1 MIAIKGIDQKR
12 KITISILVILT
23 LIASW
28 SNVIDYLSKEYINA
42 STLQALTAYGFARI
56 INSAVSLASS
66 VSISASLGFG
76 FDIQPFQ
83 VLDPL
88 NDLVEQY
95 SSAMKLSISS
105 LIIQKIVIEALSTLF
120 FKVGL
125 TILGTAFIVSLYI
138 RDGAYS
144 FFLFRL
150 FAFFIMIRFLIV
162 LVVFMNG
169 IVEQAFID
177 KNISNNMQ
185 EIEEAANQIE
195 QNKSSEN
202 ELSVDESQGLITMRD
217 EFENERMQ
225 LIDQIN
231 SLEEALLS
239 SRNNLIPLENKIN
252 ELEEQMGTIEKLNI
266 FSRGDEYIQAS
277 SERNDAITQ
286 IEQVQMELESLI
298 AQRDAVEHS
307 IQNTTNIIEGRNV
320 SEGWMSSMRN
330 KISEFRDMA
339 RWERIVTTVEDIIPY
354 LLNLMAAFLFKT
366 LIMPLV
372 FLALFLKGFK
382 YIWGMNPRTWIKGE
396 YKKLRK

>member
-1 MIAIKGIDQKR
+1 
-12 KITISILVILT
+12 
-23 LIASW
+23 
-28 SNVIDYLSKEYINA
+28 
-42 STLQALTAYGFARI
+42 
-56 INSAVSLASS
+56 
-66 VSISASLGFG
+66 
-76 FDIQPFQ
+76 
-83 VLDPL
+83 
-88 NDLVEQY
+88 
-95 SSAMKLSISS
+95 
-105 LIIQKIVIEALSTLF
+105 
-120 FKVGL
+120 
-125 TILGTAFIVSLYI
+125 
-138 RDGAYS
+138 
-144 FFLFRL
+144 
-150 FAFFIMIRFLIV
+150 
-162 LVVFMNG
+162 
-169 IVEQAFID
+169 
-177 KNISNNMQ
+177 
-185 EIEEAANQIE
+185 
-195 QNKSSEN
+195 
-202 ELSVDESQGLITMRD
+202 
-217 EFENERMQ
+217 
-225 LIDQIN
+225 
-231 SLEEALLS
+231 
-239 SRNNLIPLENKIN
+239 
-252 ELEEQMGTIEKLNI
+252 EKLNI